1 MYIYT
6 NVMQKTPKIA
16 ILATGD
22 ELINGDIINTN
33 GQFIAQTLFDHHMQP
48 GLQLTASDD
57 LDDITQSITYLLEHH
72 QGLITIG
79 GLGPTSDD
87 LTCSALSN
95 AIDQPLVFDELSWQ
109 HIQTRLKSLNVTI
122 PESNK
127 KQCYFPKGAR
137 ILENTRGTAN
147 ACYINHHG
155 KPIFMLPGPPHEC
168 RPLLAQHVLPI
179 FHKHGFI
186 QDFETAHWLL
196 IGLSEAHIAEQL
208 DGIARD
214 YPVHVG
220 YRAAMPYIEVKLYS
234 KDRKAFNHVKQQF
247 LNIITPHMVS
257 DNRKT
262 ASELF
267 YDHLTKRSTPI
278 TIIDNATKGTLAS
291 KLLTPDT
298 YKKVIFPDHPMQ
310 HTQITF
316 IVDGLHRY
324 WEQQTCQFYEIDIVM
339 LRPRNPAK
347 CKRIKVPNR
356 DNSSLHYTVEF
367 LCWTLYQMTV

>member
-6 NVMQKTPKIA
+6 NVMTKTPKIA

-22 ELINGDIINTN
+22 ELINGDIANTN
-33 GQFIAQTLFDHHMQP
+33 GQFIAQTLFDHHMRP
-48 GLQLTASDD
+48 GLQLTVSDN
-57 LDDITQSITYLLEHH
+57 LDDITQAINYLLEHH

-87 LTCSALSN
+87 ITRNALSK
-95 AIDQPLVFDELSWQ
+95 AIDQPLIFDDLSWQ
-109 HIQTRLKSLNVTI
+109 HIQTRLKSLNLAV

-127 KQCYFPKGAR
+127 QQCFFPETAR

-147 ACYINHHG
+147 ACYVNHHG

-168 RPLLAQHVLPI
+168 RPLLTQHVLPI

-186 QDFETAHWLL
+186 QYFETAHWFLL
-196 IGLSEAHIAEQL
+196 GLSEAQIAEQL
-208 DGIARD
+208 DAIAKD
-214 YPVHVG
+214 LPVHLG

-234 KDRKAFNHVKQQF
+234 KDKKVFESLKRKF
-247 LNIITPHMVS
+247 LNIIKPHLVS

-262 ASELF
+262 ASVLF
-267 YDHLTKRSTPI
+267 YDYLTKLSTPI

-291 KLLTPDT
+291 KLLTPNT

-310 HTQITF
+310 HAQITF

-324 WEQQTCQFYEIDIVM
+324 WAQQACQFYEIDIVM
-339 LRPRNPAK
+339 LRPHKPAK
-347 CKRIKVPNR
+347 SKRIKIPNR
-356 DNSSLHYTVEF
+356 GNSSLHYTVEF
-367 LCWTLYQMTV
+367 LCWTLYQMAI